1 MLSHV
6 TPGAISA
13 SQFPTRGF
21 DAMVSLLLGDRGLE
35 KTLIVETLRD
45 GDGDI
50 RMEIQMTELLD
61 CVTDRIGH
69 DRHLLR
75 NIIAHDHYR

>member
-1 MLSHV
+1 M
-6 TPGAISA
+6 TA
-13 SQFPTRGF
+13 
-21 DAMVSLLLGDRGLE
+21 RGLE
-35 KTLIVETLRD
+35 ESLIVETLCD
-45 GDGDI
+45 DDGDI

-69 DRHLLR
+69 DRYLLR